1 MILQCV
7 LSCTYKRNC
16 QLEKGLPYTLPGAC
30 TLQPPY
36 IWHAWPLFTCLKYF
50 LHINYIVNNSPW
62 KWTLSFI
69 WSKGCFWPSLVDI
82 GPGEDFKFRHW
93 FFAISSLFLLRKGC
107 DLAFEITKWIPFTQ
121 GWFVPT
127 LVAMA
132 KYFWRRWKCE
142 KLIDGWQAIRKT
154 QVIQKDNLWRCTEA
168 MMRNDNL
175 RARWSSVPWFA
186 MIPCKFYKVYTP
198 QPESALDA
206 LSAVSSMKYLKK
218 CLRMSMCVYILV
230 KDRQLR
236 KGKIIH
242 IN

>member
-36 IWHAWPLFTCLKYF
+36 IWHAWPLFTCLKHF

-69 WSKGCFWPSLVDI
+69 WSKGCFWPSLV
-82 GPGEDFKFRHW
+82 
-93 FFAISSLFLLRKGC
+93 
-107 DLAFEITKWIPFTQ
+107 
-121 GWFVPT
+121 
-127 LVAMA
+127 AMV
-132 KYFWRRWKCE
+132 KYFWRRWNCE
-142 KLIDGWQAIRKT
+142 KLVDGWQAIRKA

-218 CLRMSMCVYILV
+218 ILRMSMCVYI
-230 KDRQLR
+230 KDRQIR

-242 IN
+242 INYQLWKKLYVELLIFVIKTLVKYHQLKHEGS

>member
-1 MILQCV
+1 MDIV
-7 LSCTYKRNC
+7 LHLIKRM
-16 QLEKGLPYTLPGAC
+16 LLAKFGWY
-30 TLQPPY
+30 
-36 IWHAWPLFTCLKYF
+36 
-50 LHINYIVNNSPW
+50 
-62 KWTLSFI
+62 
-69 WSKGCFWPSLVDI
+69 WSRSS
-82 GPGEDFKFRHW
+82 GEDFKFRHW

-121 GWFVPT
+121 GWFVPS
-127 LVAMA
+127 LVAMV
-132 KYFWRRWKCE
+132 KYFWRRWNCE
-142 KLIDGWQAIRKT
+142 KLVDGWQAIRKA

-218 CLRMSMCVYILV
+218 ILRMSMCVYI
-230 KDRQLR
+230 KDRQIR

-242 IN
+242 INYQLWKKLYVELLIFVIKTLVKYHQLKHEGS